1 MKEQEK
7 EKLKIATENRNMKP
21 SRKEKLFELALD
33 QPAEKRNAF
42 LDAVCGEDEDL
53 RRDVEA
59 LLAEQEQPSVILP
72 QEETTADIPP
82 ERSHA
87 EGPGAMIGRYKLLEN
102 VGEGGFGAG
111 RGQLCKHY
119 LPESGRQPTHSGVEF
134 IIKRGDLGSRRAAAG
149 LFLARRAGHGLVAGL
164 ESRRPASRHLPSEW
178 GHLNLESEESRWCSG
193 KTGVESMMSPHGL
206 KAE

>member
-1 MKEQEK
+1 M
-7 EKLKIATENRNMKP
+7 NP
-21 SRKEKLFELALD
+21 SREDAILVLTLEK
-33 QPAEKRNAF
+33 PIAERAAF
-42 LDAVCGEDEDL
+42 LEFLCGEDVA
-53 RRDVEA
+53 RRERIEA
-59 LLAEQEQPSVILP
+59 LLAAHEGPSVSLP
-72 QEETTADIPP
+72 NEESTADIPP
-82 ERSHA
+82 ERSNA

-149 LFLARRAGHGLVAGL
+149 LFLTRRAGHGLVAGL

-178 GHLNLESEESRWCSG
+178 GHLTLESEESRWCSG